1 MLGPVRL
8 PLAGASRLPRW
19 TLIWEPSPGAIA
31 LKANEIT
38 DWSPA
43 GVTGLF
49 NPPPKALAAFGAP
62 TVATYGVDGVPEPGL
77 P

>member
-1 MLGPVRL
+1 M
-8 PLAGASRLPRW
+8 PLAGASRLPSE
-19 TLIWEPSPGAIA
+19 TLNPEPSPSDIT

-49 NPPPKALAAFGAP
+49 NRPPKALAAFGAP
-62 TVATYGVDGVPEPGL
+62 TVATNGVDGVPAPGL